1 MVKIWDERRLV
12 LPVNYF
18 LEKPFQ
24 NWTRTTSSIMGTV
37 FIFVD
42 YGFPVDE
49 LRNELPNMLQGNKNW
64 DGKVTN
70 IQLTDTKQSYMELR
84 ILLSSTDSS
93 KNWDLR
99 VDIREKTLKYIQ
111 TNFPETFAKIRYK
124 QMDEQNSQ
132 KSVAI

>member
-1 MVKIWDERRLV
+1 
-12 LPVNYF
+12 
-18 LEKPFQ
+18 
-24 NWTRTTSSIMGTV
+24 MGTV